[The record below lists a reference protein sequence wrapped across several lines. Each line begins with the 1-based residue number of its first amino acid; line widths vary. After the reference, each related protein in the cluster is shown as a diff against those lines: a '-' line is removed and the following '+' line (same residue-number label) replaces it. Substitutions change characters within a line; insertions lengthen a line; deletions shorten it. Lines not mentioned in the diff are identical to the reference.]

1 MASTPP
7 PDISVSKDDN
17 LSISNKNISMKTAY
31 YKFGTSVTTDDT
43 LMEIVTKDSK
53 DIAVNDQINMGDGNS
68 YVIKEIDKTPVKFAS
83 GTPLVSKTINVRFP
97 RPEAKA
103 YAPEKIAT
111 FLIFKK

>member
-7 PDISVSKDDN
+7 PDISVSKDEN
-17 LSISNKNISMKTAY
+17 FTISNKNISIKTAY
-31 YKFGTSVTTDDT
+31 YKFGTNATTDDT
-43 LMEIVTKDSK
+43 VMEIITKDSK
-53 DIAVNDQINMGDGNS
+53 DIAVNDQIAMNEGNS
-68 YVIKEIDKTPVKFAS
+68 YVVKQIDKTPVKFAS
-83 GTPLVSKTINVRFP
+83 GTPLVSKSMNIRFP